1 MFVLLVVL
9 AVLLAVSV
17 VIVLVA
23 DRLLGLLR
31 RGSGGARGARPAA
44 TPRASGPAERPRSEP
59 GPARRRSDQPE
70 GDRPAR
76 SGPGTPPPSATRPP
90 AEPPAPL
97 RPEPG
102 ARAPAPVPPAESG
115 PPAAEPRSRR
125 IQPAAERAD
134 DGGRRG
140 RGRRAGGPERLHLA
154 RIEPSTRQRYA
165 QTFQRTSARFAE
177 EPATALSDADKLVT
191 LLMDERGLAVPATG
205 ADLRADSPQAGLLGD
220 YLAAH
225 AIAEASRSQEVS
237 REELEAGMARYQRLV
252 LALLDDGEGAGA
264 GAGSPRA

>member
-23 DRLLGLLR
+23 DRLLRLLR
-31 RGSGGARGARPAA
+31 RGPGRSGASAGDARPGTTRREPSAERPTSEARPTRRRTDPAGPARPA
-44 TPRASGPAERPRSEP
+44 
-59 GPARRRSDQPE
+59 
-70 GDRPAR
+70 
-76 SGPGTPPPSATRPP
+76 TPPAATSRPP
-90 AEPPAPL
+90 AEPPAPS
-97 RPEPG
+97 RPEPTS
-102 ARAPAPVPPAESG
+102 RPPEPV

-125 IQPAAERAD
+125 VQPTPERAD
-134 DGGRRG
+134 EGAGRWGRTRRG
-140 RGRRAGGPERLHLA
+140 PVPERLHLA

-191 LLMDERGLAVPATG
+191 LLMDERGLPVPVAG
-205 ADLRADSPQAGLLGD
+205 AEIRGDTPQASLLGD

-225 AIAEASRSQEVS
+225 AIAEASRSKEVS

-264 GAGSPRA
+264 GAAAPRG

>member
-23 DRLLGLLR
+23 DRLLRLLR
-31 RGSGGARGARPAA
+31 GAGGPGGGAGPA
-44 TPRASGPAERPRSEP
+44 PRAPRGEPPAERPTEVARP
-59 GPARRRSDQPE
+59 TRRRSDQPGE
-70 GDRPAR
+70 ARPAR
-76 SGPGTPPPSATRPP
+76 PAPPAASRPP
-90 AEPPAPL
+90 VDPPAPT
-97 RPEPG
+97 RPEP
-102 ARAPAPVPPAESG
+102 ASRPADPVPPS
-115 PPAAEPRSRR
+115 PEPRSRR
-125 IQPAAERAD
+125 VQPTPERAEE
-134 DGGRRG
+134 GGRWG
-140 RGRRAGGPERLHLA
+140 RGRRGPAPERLHLA

-177 EPATALSDADKLVT
+177 EPVTALSDADKLVT
-191 LLMDERGLAVPATG
+191 LLMDERGLPVPVAG
-205 ADLRADSPQAGLLGD
+205 AEIRGDTPQANLLGD

-225 AIAEASRSQEVS
+225 AIAEASRSKEVS

-264 GAGSPRA
+264 GAGAPRV

>member
-1 MFVLLVVL
+1 VFVLLVVL

-31 RGSGGARGARPAA
+31 RGPGRHGAAAGGPGPAAARREPPPERPTSEARPTRRRTDPSGPARPASPPAA
-44 TPRASGPAERPRSEP
+44 TS
-59 GPARRRSDQPE
+59 
-70 GDRPAR
+70 
-76 SGPGTPPPSATRPP
+76 RPP
-90 AEPPAPL
+90 AEPPGQT
-97 RPEPG
+97 RPEPSP
-102 ARAPAPVPPAESG
+102 RPTDPV

-125 IQPAAERAD
+125 VQPTPERPDEGA
-134 DGGRRG
+134 GRWGRSRRG
-140 RGRRAGGPERLHLA
+140 PTPERLHLA

-191 LLMDERGLAVPATG
+191 LLMDERGLPVPVAG
-205 ADLRADSPQAGLLGD
+205 ADVGGDTPQASLLGE

-225 AIAEASRSQEVS
+225 AIAEASRSKEVS

-264 GAGSPRA
+264 GAAAPRG